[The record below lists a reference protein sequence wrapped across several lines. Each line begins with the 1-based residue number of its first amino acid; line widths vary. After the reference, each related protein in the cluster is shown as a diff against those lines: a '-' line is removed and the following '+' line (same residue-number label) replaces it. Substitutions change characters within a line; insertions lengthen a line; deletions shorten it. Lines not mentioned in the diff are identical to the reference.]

1 MNFFEYSSDQYASIK
16 IKHDLDGLLSNRI
29 PLMKKLKWRFF
40 LTTNVLMGSMSD
52 QNKNLLAPMT
62 STGAPTVGI
71 SSLDPLRP
79 YVEVGYGI
87 DNIFKCARI
96 DFIHRVTYR
105 DVPDISKFGIKISF
119 RFII

>member
-1 MNFFEYSSDQYASIK
+1 
-16 IKHDLDGLLSNRI
+16 LDGLISNRI

-40 LTTNVLMGSMSD
+40 LTTNVLVGSMSD
-52 QNKNLLAPMT
+52 QNKNLLAPTT
-62 STGAPTVGI
+62 SSGAATVSI

-87 DNIFKCARI
+87 DNIFKSTRI

-105 DVPDISKFGIKISF
+105 DQPDISKFGIKVSF